1 MNIRIPACILALPI
15 ALLLAAGGANAQF
28 KAQAKPSSG
37 SSLGGG
43 LNLGTAST
51 PETPG
56 AATLRLSAPAGSA
69 APAARAPS
77 QTGTVDEKAASADA
91 VVQEIADCVLAG
103 LPNDWTMAQV
113 DVREISR
120 KDKQREFEA
129 IYSFL
134 DGEGKAG
141 PFTPCDQK
149 QPAMNVYKL
158 NAALEPSK
166 RNWVRATLVLSKEGK
181 FELQYDYLDKDADKG
196 PAPAATAKRDAK
208 KAPAKKTPG

>member
-1 MNIRIPACILALPI
+1 M
-15 ALLLAAGGANAQF
+15 
-28 KAQAKPSSG
+28 
-37 SSLGGG
+37 
-43 LNLGTAST
+43 
-51 PETPG
+51 
-56 AATLRLSAPAGSA
+56 
-69 APAARAPS
+69 
-77 QTGTVDEKAASADA
+77 DEKAASADA

-158 NAALEPSK
+158 NGALDPSK

-181 FELQYDYLDKDADKG
+181 FELQYDYVDKEASKASA
-196 PAPAATAKRDAK
+196 PAPAAKQDAK
-208 KAPAKKTPG
+208 KAAKKN

>member
-1 MNIRIPACILALPI
+1 MNIRIPARILALPI

-28 KAQAKPSSG
+28 KAQTKPSSG

-43 LNLGTAST
+43 LNLGTPPA

-56 AATLRLSAPAGSA
+56 AATPRLAAPAGSA
-69 APAARAPS
+69 APAKPAPA
-77 QTGTVDEKAASADA
+77 QTGTVDEKAVSADA

-134 DGEGKAG
+134 DGDGKAG

-149 QPAMNVYKL
+149 QPAMNVYRL
-158 NAALEPSK
+158 NGALDPSK
-166 RNWVRATLVLSKEGK
+166 RNWVRATLVFSKEGR
-181 FELQYDYLDKDADKG
+181 FELQYDYADKDADKG
-196 PAPAATAKRDAK
+196 AAPAAATKKDAQ